1 MTLRVKNLCKFS
13 VIKEQPLYCEIYI
26 QVYHQVPTVNVR
38 GKKKKK
44 GKNSPASG
52 TKREKGTIL
61 KNPEG
66 TF

>member
-1 MTLRVKNLCKFS
+1 MTLRVENLCKFS

-44 GKNSPASG
+44 KLSSFWYRKGKRNH
-52 TKREKGTIL
+52 
-61 KNPEG
+61 
-66 TF
+66 F

>member
-1 MTLRVKNLCKFS
+1 MTLRVENLCKFS

-44 GKNSPASG
+44 KGK
-52 TKREKGTIL
+52 TLQLLVQKG
-61 KNPEG
+61 KKEP
-66 TF
+66 F